1 MGDRLGALFAT
12 SVMAAGVTGSPWD
25 VGIAGGFST
34 PGGWELVTAADVVLA
49 VGIGLNGFQDHRGR
63 LFAGAREV
71 VQVDLAPVAT
81 HGQVTRY
88 VRADAAAFASA
99 LLTALDADDAVTLTL
114 THTLTPHA
122 PRAELSRATD
132 SPGGSW
138 RARAPHAA
146 GDLRADLTGVPE
158 HAADGRLDPRLV
170 ARRLDELLPP
180 DRVLVPDGGQFL
192 GWLPQHARITE
203 PTGLVLVGT
212 AYQTIGLGSA
222 AAVGAARARPD
233 RTTVLVMGDGG
244 GTMGLAD
251 LVTFVTEARSGVVVV
266 FNDAA
271 YGAELH
277 QHGVAG
283 VDQGGMLLEE
293 VNFAALGQALGAGGR
308 RVTRLAELDVVG
320 EWARDGARGVLVVDV
335 AVTRTV
341 AADFLQRH

>member
-1 MGDRLGALFAT
+1 MSRQPL
-12 SVMAAGVTGSPWD
+12 
-25 VGIAGGFST
+25 
-34 PGGWELVTAADVVLA
+34 
-49 VGIGLNGFQDHRGR
+49 
-63 LFAGAREV
+63 
-71 VQVDLAPVAT
+71 
-81 HGQVTRY
+81 
-88 VRADAAAFASA
+88 AAASS
-99 LLTALDADDAVTLTL
+99 
-114 THTLTPHA
+114 PHPA
-122 PRAELSRATD
+122 RAELSRATV
-132 SPGGSW
+132 SARATW
-138 RARAPHAA
+138 RDRAPHAA
-146 GDLRADLTGVPE
+146 GDLRADLTDLPE

-180 DRVLVPDGGQFL
+180 DRVLVPDGGHFL
-192 GWLPQHARITE
+192 GWLAQHARITE

-251 LVTFVTEARSGVVVV
+251 LVTFVTEVRSGVVVV

-277 QHGVAG
+277 QYGAAG
-283 VDQGGMLLEE
+283 VDRAGMLLED
-293 VNFAALGQALGAGGR
+293 VDFAALGQALGAGGR

-320 EWARDGARGVLVVDV
+320 EWVRDGARGVLVVDV

-341 AADFLQRH
+341 AADFLTHR